1 MKPKKLPRQCATHPD
16 YKTLVVAL
24 ALKGRRITG
33 RGGAQRNPC
42 RKRDTI
48 KKPRRADGKTMWRIG
63 LTVRHTP
70 AIVFVHRFVI

>member
-33 RGGAQRNPC
+33 RGGAQR
-42 RKRDTI
+42 
-48 KKPRRADGKTMWRIG
+48 
-63 LTVRHTP
+63 TP
-70 AIVFVHRFVI
+70 AGNGAIEKSPE